1 MSVSARIKNTF
12 SRRELR
18 KQWMQAGHAV
28 RVVLQQ
34 FYRVQSKY
42 SRDRLNK
49 PNAKKEANRAE
60 KKLAEK
66 KLAEKK
72 LARSETS
79 RDHLGDSY
87 DAVCV
92 DEERKTAL
100 AFCEILLSRCL
111 LHTDYFL
118 TFADELSSTGVAFS

>member
-1 MSVSARIKNTF
+1 
-12 SRRELR
+12 
-18 KQWMQAGHAV
+18 MQAGHAV

-49 PNAKKEANRAE
+49 PNAKREANR
-60 KKLAEK
+60 AEK

-111 LHTDYFL
+111 LHTYYFL

>member
-1 MSVSARIKNTF
+1 
-12 SRRELR
+12 
-18 KQWMQAGHAV
+18 MQAGHAV

-49 PNAKKEANRAE
+49 PNAKGEANR
-60 KKLAEK
+60 AEK

-111 LHTDYFL
+111 LHTDHFL

>member
-1 MSVSARIKNTF
+1 LSVSTRIKNTF

-49 PNAKKEANRAE
+49 PNAKREANR
-60 KKLAEK
+60 AEK

-111 LHTDYFL
+111 LHTYYFL